1 MPTTA
6 LRDQWLGILDA
17 NSLSLNCEVLVINT
31 AIKNRYKCDLLVLDE
46 SHRYS
51 SDNYRKVFET
61 IEYKYILGLT
71 ATFERLDGKHEIM
84 NKYCPVFDEVTL
96 ADAIANGWVSN
107 YIEYKVIV
115 DVPDMEI
122 YDNLNKQFTEYFQ
135 FFNFDWDVVSNCL
148 GKNGFKYRTQLRDIM
163 CPNGTPEQKKQI
175 FRQITTYSVQFMR
188 IVQQR
193 KAFIN
198 NHPKKIE
205 LARKI
210 IEARPNS
217 KIITFSNNIKM
228 AESIGGP
235 VYSGRDS
242 KKKGRITM
250 EEFIAAP
257 SGVLNTIKKADEGID
272 VKNLSVAIILG
283 IDSSKIKS
291 IQRLGR
297 VIRKEED
304 KKPEIFTILINNT
317 VELDWYKR
325 SHTIDNAITIDEQG
339 LYDVLNGKVPKPYKK
354 KLRDFQ
360 FRF

>member
-1 MPTTA
+1 M
-6 LRDQWLGILDA
+6 RDQWIGILDA

-135 FFNFDWDVVSNCL
+135 FFNFDWNVVSNCL
-148 GKNGFKYRTQLRDIM
+148 GKNGFKYRAQLRDIM